1 MSYVIFSPLA
11 RIWNKQFYMYI
22 LFVTYISFI
31 MFFVEFFIS
40 VRFNV
45 DLFQKQE
52 KPLVEH
58 RFERINRDFAKRH
71 EQFYCWYESA
81 IVFDMEIF
89 SLI

>member
-1 MSYVIFSPLA
+1 
-11 RIWNKQFYMYI
+11 MYI

-71 EQFYCWYESA
+71 EQFYC
-81 IVFDMEIF
+81 
-89 SLI
+89 